1 MVVKKDQNLFQNNHQ
16 RTKQM
21 SPIRKFLRYV
31 KPYKWQMAAGISCI
45 LVSLSFGLLVPYF
58 VGMAVDDFAVEVTW
72 QKIVYYPLIIL
83 AVNLGS
89 GIFLFLQRRLLIN
102 ASRHIEFDMRQDF
115 YDSLINQPLE
125 YFHRTRVGD
134 LMARATN
141 DLSAIRQIVGPMI
154 LYSFQAIFALAIVLP
169 ILLNISVKLTLLILI
184 PMPLVSLTVKILGEQ
199 IHKRFEKIQEFF
211 SDITARAQE
220 NLTGVRVVRAYA
232 QEDAEIEQFQVLNRE
247 YAARNLQ
254 LVKFAAAMRPLL
266 FFFIGLGFVIIVAV
280 GVPMAVNGEITA
292 GAFTSFV
299 LYLQRMIWYLIALGY
314 VVNLYQRGTASLKR
328 FNAVLETEPTIKD
341 APGTREQPKIKGEIE
356 FRNLSFG
363 YGGSIEEGP
372 GTKSEPPAVA
382 GGLRQDNGTVTG
394 ENVDG
399 PTQPPATAGGSDL
412 DRGLVLQNINLKID
426 PGKTVAFVGRTGSG
440 KSTLVSLV
448 PRLLDAPDGTV
459 LIDGIPVR
467 QFPLEQLRSS
477 IGFVPQETFL
487 FSDTLAENI
496 AMGVGEEGGEKG
508 IQGDGERASVYT
520 DVPVVNRVSPSPLRP
535 FSPSSAVSV
544 EKAAEVAGLAS
555 DVKDFPGKYEQLV
568 GERGITLSGGQKQRT
583 AIARAVMRDPRILIL
598 DDSLS
603 AVDTYTEEKILHN
616 LRDVRSDRT
625 TLIVSHRVST
635 IRDADLICVLDHGR
649 IIERGTHDELLALD
663 GEYAD
668 LYERQLLEEELEATD

>member
-1 MVVKKDQNLFQNNHQ
+1 M
-16 RTKQM
+16 
-21 SPIRKFLRYV
+21 I
-31 KPYKWQMAAGISCI
+31 AGISFI
-45 LVSLSFGLLVPYF
+45 LFSLAFGLLVPYF
-58 VGMAVDDFAVEVTW
+58 VGKAVDDLSIEITW
-72 QKIVYYPLIIL
+72 DKIIYYPLVIL
-83 AVNLGS
+83 GVNLAS
-89 GIFLFLQRRLLIN
+89 GIFLFLQRRILIN
-102 ASRHIEFDMRQDF
+102 ASRHIEFDMREDF
-115 YDSLINQPLE
+115 YAALVDQPLE
-125 YFHRTRVGD
+125 YFQRTRVGD

-141 DLSAIRQIVGPMI
+141 DLAAIRQIVGPMI
-154 LYSFQAIFALAIVLP
+154 LYSFQAIFAFAIVLP

-232 QEDAEIEQFQVLNRE
+232 QEDSEIEQFQVLNRE

-280 GVPMAVNGEITA
+280 GVPMAASGEISA
-292 GAFTSFV
+292 GDFTSFI

-314 VVNLYQRGTASLKR
+314 VVNLYQRGTASLRR
-328 FNAVLETEPTIKD
+328 FNVVLDAEPSIKD
-341 APGTREQPKIKGEIE
+341 APEARPQSSIKGEIE
-356 FRNLSFG
+356 FRDLTFA
-363 YGGSIEEGP
+363 Y
-372 GTKSEPPAVA
+372 
-382 GGLRQDNGTVTG
+382 NGT
-394 ENVDG
+394 
-399 PTQPPATAGGSDL
+399 P
-412 DRGLVLQNINLKID
+412 VLEGITLRIEQ
-426 PGKTVAFVGRTGSG
+426 GRTVAFVGKTGSG

-448 PRLLDAPDGTV
+448 PRLLDAPDGTI

-467 QFPLEQLRSS
+467 RYPLEQLRQS

-496 AMGVGEEGGEKG
+496 AMGVQTGDTESERRGDAG
-508 IQGDGERASVYT
+508 IIDFAKASV
-520 DVPVVNRVSPSPLRP
+520 DQSVSASPHHKFP
-535 FSPSSAVSV
+535 ASNISV
-544 EKAAEVAGLAS
+544 EKAADVAGLTS
-555 DVKDFPGKYEQLV
+555 DIQAFPQKYEQLV

-603 AVDTYTEEKILHN
+603 AVDTYTEESILRN
-616 LRDVRSDRT
+616 LRDLRQDRT

-635 IRDADLICVLDHGR
+635 IRDADMICVLDDGR
-649 IIERGTHDELLALD
+649 IIERGTHDELIAID
-663 GEYAD
+663 GEYAE